1 MIGYYEIPVDIC
13 NKNIIIYYDNVTGS
27 KESSFNQN
35 SNPGPLTD
43 RASDQTTELLIPTN
57 IQDIPLEG
65 PSAASA
71 ASGARRRSR
80 SKPHRQ
86 RVRMKEIRD
95 EICTLF
101 KENCVDP

>member
-1 MIGYYEIPVDIC
+1 MMIGYYEIPVDIC

-65 PSAASA
+65 PSAGMLEFVAILLLKKTVGHA
-71 ASGARRRSR
+71 L
-80 SKPHRQ
+80 
-86 RVRMKEIRD
+86 MKLIL
-95 EICTLF
+95 I
-101 KENCVDP
+101 PA